1 MLADLGPSETVDRAY
16 DIVMTG
22 WTAMPVRTNPLTA
35 GPEQQLAEEAEAGR
49 ATRQKGHELTIEE
62 MKRTD
67 RLLTAGE
74 LADYLGVPGA
84 TLYAWRYRGQGP
96 AGFRVGKHLRYR
108 WSDVECWVRE
118 LMNESGQNYDNEAA
132 SSPQQ
137 GGQ

>member
-1 MLADLGPSETVDRAY
+1 M
-16 DIVMTG
+16 
-22 WTAMPVRTNPLTA
+22 
-35 GPEQQLAEEAEAGR
+35 
-49 ATRQKGHELTIEE
+49 TIED
-62 MKRTD
+62 KDRID

-74 LADYLGVPGA
+74 LAVYLGVPVA

>member
-1 MLADLGPSETVDRAY
+1 MATSQ
-16 DIVMTG
+16 
-22 WTAMPVRTNPLTA
+22 
-35 GPEQQLAEEAEAGR
+35 EQRPTQEAEAGL
-49 ATRQKGHELTIEE
+49 ATCQKGDELTIEDME
-62 MKRTD
+62 RTA
-67 RLLTAGE
+67 RLLTVDE
-74 LADYLGVPGA
+74 LAIYLGVPVA

-118 LMNESGQNYDNEAA
+118 LMNKSGQNYDNEAA